1 MKKFSFINTF
11 LIPFAISGIFLSSCK
26 ETPLDTGTTIISKTP
41 SILQSSTQLADTL
54 LMIKYNNNIYYS
66 AGIQIDRQK
75 FDSIKGLL
83 LGTTSTI
90 ETDDI
95 NTISNIFENNSI
107 LLPDLASN
115 IASPVKV
122 YSVNNDPNEI
132 QLIAEIDNA
141 TYELFE
147 KLSNKG
153 ELKN

>member
-1 MKKFSFINTF
+1 MKKFSFNNTF
-11 LIPFAISGIFLSSCK
+11 LIPLAISGIFLSSCT

-41 SILQSSTQLADTL
+41 SILQSSTELADTL

-147 KLSNKG
+147 K
-153 ELKN
+153 

>member
-11 LIPFAISGIFLSSCK
+11 LIPLAISGIFLSSCK
-26 ETPLDTGTTIISKTP
+26 ETPPDTGTTIISKTP

-147 KLSNKG
+147 K
-153 ELKN
+153 

>member
-1 MKKFSFINTF
+1 MKKFSFNNTF
-11 LIPFAISGIFLSSCK
+11 LIPLAISGIFLSSCK
-26 ETPLDTGTTIISKTP
+26 ETPLDTDTTIISKTP

-147 KLSNKG
+147 K
-153 ELKN
+153 